1 MHYAFTVLLALG
13 LLGTA
18 HASDTPIEDYHYGQ
32 ALDIA
37 QVLRVK
43 TDTSKHCGPVEA
55 RMTYR
60 DSKGVERVLRYRTL
74 ADACSTQN

>member
-18 HASDTPIEDYHYGQ
+18 HASDTYHYGQ

-37 QVLRVK
+37 QVLRVE

-60 DSKGVERVLRYRTL
+60 DSKGAERVLRYRTL